1 MTLHSLED
9 AFANE
14 LRDIL
19 SAERQM
25 SKVLPK
31 LAKCATSDRLRAAIE
46 HHVKETHE
54 HVDRLEQVFKSL
66 ERSPRSKKCEAM
78 EGLVKE
84 AASVID
90 EQADDQ
96 VKDAM
101 IIAAIQKVEH
111 YEIATYG
118 TLCTW
123 ARLLCHGSALGLLK
137 ETMSEEVIADSLL
150 SEIAESVNVCA
161 MEEATAGT
169 MEEEEEE

>member
-9 AFANE
+9 AFAEE
-14 LRDIL
+14 LRDML

-25 SKVLPK
+25 TKVLPK
-31 LAKCATSDRLRAAIE
+31 LAKCATNDRLRAVIE
-46 HHVKETHE
+46 HHIEETHG
-54 HVDRLEQVFKSL
+54 HVNRLEQVFKSL
-66 ERSPRSKKCEAM
+66 ERSPRAKKCEAM

-84 AASVID
+84 ATSVID

-101 IIAAIQKVEH
+101 IIAAIQKAEH
-111 YEIATYG
+111 YEIASYG

-123 ARLLCHGSALGLLK
+123 AKLLCHGTALGLLK
-137 ETMSEEVIADSLL
+137 ETMSEEVTADGVL
-150 SEIAESVNVCA
+150 SEIAESVNMCA